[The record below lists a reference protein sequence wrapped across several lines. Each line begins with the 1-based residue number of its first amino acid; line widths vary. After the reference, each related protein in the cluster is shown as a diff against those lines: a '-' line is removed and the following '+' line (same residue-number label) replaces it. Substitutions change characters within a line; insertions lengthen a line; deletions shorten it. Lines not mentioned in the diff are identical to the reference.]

1 MFTRIFAIHRRERAP
16 RSTAV
21 VDRRAGTPDRHRPE
35 PMPRIRWYA

>member
-1 MFTRIFAIHRRERAP
+1 MFTRMFSLHRRERAP

-21 VDRRAGTPDRHRPE
+21 VDRRAGVPDRHRPE